1 MMYDGKRTQYSK
13 DTLYEY
19 LETNITTDK
28 MSLTLTKDKNKF
40 SIVKDGVALRTVTL
54 SINLLKEQTSEP
66 VDQLIDKYMAEDGI
80 VAYKCTMEDFF
91 WQNETSI
98 SSYTCRKRGLEGL
111 KFTTSKIGL
120 PEKIV
125 DIEYN
130 PGHSHRYEGVWF
142 GSCYQMW
149 FGRPYYEFISKE
161 RLQSFRNCHENVEL
175 ENDAIRITLYE
186 DIWDFDNPANRERQ
200 WDFRRSMGVDEV
212 AHALLEKPRKS
223 RKHVEPMV
231 EFQKKTENGVEYEW
245 VINYADEKNKPIEK
259 SKAVKK
265 IVYVYVEGNNEPV
278 DTFEET
284 M

>member
-1 MMYDGKRTQYSK
+1 M
-13 DTLYEY
+13 
-19 LETNITTDK
+19 
-28 MSLTLTKDKNKF
+28 
-40 SIVKDGVALRTVTL
+40 
-54 SINLLKEQTSEP
+54 
-66 VDQLIDKYMAEDGI
+66 
-80 VAYKCTMEDFF
+80 
-91 WQNETSI
+91 
-98 SSYTCRKRGLEGL
+98 EGL

-125 DIEYN
+125 DVEYN

-161 RLQSFRNCHENVEL
+161 KLQSFRNCHENMEL
-175 ENDAIRITLYE
+175 ENDAVRITLYE

-212 AHALLEKPRKS
+212 AHALLEKPKKPRKP
-223 RKHVEPMV
+223 VDPMV
-231 EFQKKTENGVEYEW
+231 EFQKKTENGVGYEW

-265 IVYVYVEGNNEPV
+265 IIYVYVEGNNEPV